1 MRRMLGIAAALALVA
16 ALVIGLTQAGDRRE
30 DGAAAQQRFDLEA
43 AKRELAGAPAPLAAL
58 HEQSNALLGGG
69 VRAFKARMRELRG
82 HPVVVNKW
90 ASWCVPCRSEFPLF
104 EQVATDRGKE
114 VAFVGVNVRD
124 KDPAA
129 RKFLARR
136 PLPYPSYTDPDE
148 DIGRSLKTPQLYP
161 VTLFVDERGR
171 TVFAHQGGYR
181 SAADLS
187 ADIDRYLGGA

>member
-136 PLPYPSYTDPDE
+136 PLPYPSYEDPHE
-148 DIGRSLKTPQLYP
+148 EIAQSRKAAKYYP
-161 VTLFVDERGR
+161 MTLFIDERGQ
-171 TVFAHQGGYR
+171 TAFIHTGEYTTTAQ
-181 SAADLS
+181 LN
-187 ADIDRYLGGA
+187 ADIDRYLG